1 MVVSKNPGGSKRVTS
16 LADALKLNFG
26 IITTDRRRSPQMH
39 GSSTLDNSVILGHAV
54 EGALNLEP
62 ETISLAEQPEDSKSS
77 TKSSPRIQS
86 QPNGVTHPPPLQ
98 SHRHTNSSIGAPS
111 PLAMSTRFD
120 SESPPPSGMRLRRS
134 ATAPVPRSNPE
145 TEDSAE
151 EYTDERAREVIT
163 GRLIQGHIVDDNFP
177 SPILSTMS
185 GSIATL
191 PGDQLGSSQ
200 LDERDP
206 MTSSYM
212 SEVSSFQPNHALG
225 GTFDA
230 ALSDEEEEGLKNPE
244 FEHTVTLVGN
254 VNDRTVFIIDDMI
267 DGCNSWVA
275 AAETVVKRGGAKRVY
290 CIATHGLFGNDSL
303 EVMENCQCIDYIVV
317 ANTFPIDPEQIKASK
332 KLVILDL
339 SGLLAEAIRRNHYG
353 ESISQLY
360 QHYQD

>member
-26 IITTDRRRSPQMH
+26 IITTDRRRSPHMH